1 MVPIPYKIV
10 ERRAGDV
17 VTCFANE
24 DQALVELDWK
34 TTKSIDD
41 MCRDRWN
48 WQSNNP
54 GGYKEEESL
63 LNDGF

>member
-1 MVPIPYKIV
+1 M
-10 ERRAGDV
+10 
-17 VTCFANE
+17 
-24 DQALVELDWK
+24 ELDWK